1 MKDSKLV
8 NCRNY
13 FNEESFTELCN
24 LLESGLTV
32 SIYIDCIGYTRSHY
46 ESLRYH
52 KALFDKYGD
61 NLAEITNSGY
71 RDFTYRLKR
80 NGK

>member
-13 FNEESFTELCN
+13 FNEESFAELCN
-24 LLESGLTV
+24 LLESGIIV
-32 SIYIDCIGYTRSHY
+32 SIYIDCIGHTRSNY
-46 ESLRYH
+46 ESFRYH
-52 KALFDKYGD
+52 KALFDKYGTD
-61 NLAEITNSGY
+61 LIDLSELGY
-71 RDFTYRLKR
+71 KDFTYRLKL